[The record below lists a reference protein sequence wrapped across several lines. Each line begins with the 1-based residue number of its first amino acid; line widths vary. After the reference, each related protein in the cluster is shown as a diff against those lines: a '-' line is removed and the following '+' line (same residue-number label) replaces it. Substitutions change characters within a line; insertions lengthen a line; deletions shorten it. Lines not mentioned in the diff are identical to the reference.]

1 MRLVPAA
8 PGHAED
14 LFAITPP
21 DTFRY
26 FLSWPGEWSFP
37 GFREWFDTFR
47 AAPRTRVYIVTDE
60 ATGQCLGSTS
70 FLDIDEPNRCV
81 EIGATWYAP
90 GSRGTR
96 VNPACKLLMLDHAL
110 HRVFIGPGGERTGCV
125 RVTLKCDAR
134 NLHSQRAIAKLGAA
148 REGVLRRHRIQPDG
162 FVRDTVYFSI
172 LPDEWPRVRADL
184 LARLAVPA

>member
-1 MRLVPAA
+1 MRLIPAA
-8 PGHAED
+8 PGHAEA
-14 LFAITPP
+14 LFTITPP
-21 DTFRY
+21 DTFVY
-26 FLSWPGEWSFP
+26 FLSWP
-37 GFREWFDTFR
+37 REWKL
-47 AAPRTRVYIVTDE
+47 AAYAEWFEAFCAGPRTRTYIVQDGSGRT
-60 ATGQCLGSTS
+60 LGSTS
-70 FLDIDEPNRCV
+70 FMDIDAANRCV

-110 HRVFIGPGGERTGCV
+110 HRVFVGPGGERTGCV

-148 REGVLRRHRIQPDG
+148 REGTLRRHRIQPDG

-172 LPDEWPRVRADL
+172 LPEEWPRVRAGL
-184 LARLAVPA
+184 EARLAVTA